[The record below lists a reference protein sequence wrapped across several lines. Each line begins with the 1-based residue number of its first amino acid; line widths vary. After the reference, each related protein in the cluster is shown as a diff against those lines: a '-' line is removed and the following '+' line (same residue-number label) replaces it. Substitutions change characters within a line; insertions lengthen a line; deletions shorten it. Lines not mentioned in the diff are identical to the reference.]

1 MHPLPLTEGKL
12 LVDNSFLSC
21 FTTCPRQAFYKY
33 ILRRQLIKPRAA
45 LFYGGA
51 IHKAL
56 EVRDRF
62 QLPIVTL
69 EIENAMIDAL
79 IAYYTGVDFDNDYR
93 NLDYAIETIKR
104 YNTAWKFDQNVAI
117 NLPTGQC
124 AVELPFAIPLGTI
137 TTAIPILCCD
147 ALNPIKEPELIHT
160 WPQSEFEIVFTG
172 KIDRL
177 CDYQGAYWLLDHKTT
192 SIGGPTFFSE
202 FYTSLQ
208 FRGYKFAGEQILG
221 APISGVLIN
230 AIIARKPKADG
241 STNYTFERQPIPIA
255 QSLIQE
261 WKHTFLKLTR
271 NWLNMLQESEA
282 EKEQAFPI
290 HTGSCFHKYGQC
302 EYFEVC
308 QLPVDHRATMLST
321 QLFEDHSWSPL
332 EDGAKPKPLPEAD
345 LSGLWD

>member
-21 FTTCPRQAFYKY
+21 MTTCPRQAFYKY
-33 ILRRQLIKPRAA
+33 IHRRQLIKPRAA

-51 IHKAL
+51 IHKAM

-62 QLPIVTL
+62 QLPMVSL

-79 IAYYTGVDFDNDYR
+79 IEQYTGVDFDNDYR
-93 NLDYAIETIKR
+93 NLDYAIETIRR
-104 YNTAWKFDQNVAI
+104 YNTTWKFDNNIAI
-117 NLPTGQC
+117 TLPVGAM
-124 AVELPFAIPLGTI
+124 AVELPFAIPLGCI
-137 TTAIPILCCD
+137 TTGDQILCSD
-147 ALNPIKEPELIHT
+147 SLDSSKPT
-160 WPQSEFEIVFTG
+160 WYQSEFEIVFTG
-172 KIDRL
+172 KIDRI

-208 FRGYKFAGEQILG
+208 FRGYKFAGEQILKES
-221 APISGVLIN
+221 ISGVLIN
-230 AIIARKPKADG
+230 AIFARKPKAKGDI
-241 STNYTFERQPIPIA
+241 NFTFERQPIPIER
-255 QSLIQE
+255 SLVQE

-271 NWLNMLQESEA
+271 NWLNMLQESATEA
-282 EKEQAFPI
+282 EQAFPI

-302 EYFEVC
+302 EYFDIC
-308 QLPVDHRATMLST
+308 QLPVHHRESMIST
-321 QLFEDHSWSPL
+321 RLYEDHTWSPL